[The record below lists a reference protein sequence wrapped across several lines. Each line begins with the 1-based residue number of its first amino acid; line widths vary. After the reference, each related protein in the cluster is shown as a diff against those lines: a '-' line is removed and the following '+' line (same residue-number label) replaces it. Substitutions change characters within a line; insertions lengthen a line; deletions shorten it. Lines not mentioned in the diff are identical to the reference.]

1 MLDLEHG
8 ILMFIFGVSFTFV
21 GFFIAFLV
29 INYNQRQETKKKVN
43 EKHPMY
49 DLMKN
54 MPGVRYGDDCQ

>member
-29 INYNQRQETKKKVN
+29 VNHNLKIEKAKK
-43 EKHPMY
+43 EKHTGPVA
-49 DLMKN
+49 DLNKSI
-54 MPGVRYGDDCQ
+54 YGEDCQ